1 MTYGF
6 KIIEDL
12 KEGLN
17 NWMDKSGH
25 NNLSDIIGRAVPNV
39 TDWQYLNLNYVAKAR
54 INQDSCI
61 KCGRCHIAWKIRLIK
76 RLQIW
81 LMEKDILKL

>member
-12 KEGLN
+12 RGLN

-39 TDWQYLNLNYVAKAR
+39 TDWQYLNLNYVAKR
-54 INQDSCI
+54 ELT
-61 KCGRCHIAWKIRLIK
+61 KILVLDVDDAISLVEDTSHPSDYK
-76 RLQIW
+76 W
-81 LMEKDILKL
+81 TMEKTF